1 MEWNDIKHTLKG
13 CARCNNTGYRGR
25 VGIYELMVTDDRLIE
40 AINRGKE
47 SAEIK
52 QIAVKSGI
60 KTLHQDSLLKVK
72 VGVTTLPE
80 ALSTVPFDL

>member
-13 CARCNNTGYRGR
+13 CARCNNKGYRGR